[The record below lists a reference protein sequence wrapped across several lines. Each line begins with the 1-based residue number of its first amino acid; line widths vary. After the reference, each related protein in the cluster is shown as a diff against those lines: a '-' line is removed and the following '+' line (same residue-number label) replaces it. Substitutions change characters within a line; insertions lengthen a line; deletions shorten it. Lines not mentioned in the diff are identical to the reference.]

1 VIKTSKDFQMFYDE
15 DNVATLIISE
25 VFPEDAGTFTCVA
38 KNAAGFASSTTELIV
53 ELPLSDHGSD
63 ITGLSRKSMSRESSL
78 ADILEGIP
86 PTFSRKPKPQYVP
99 EKSDVVVD
107 CRLVAVPEPEIIWF
121 RNGKKITTK
130 NNVTIIITSDMH
142 SYTTILKIKEV
153 QKKQEG
159 TYEIVARNRE
169 GESKVQ
175 FTLKVKTGDKEAP
188 QVLEPLKSVTVRK
201 TETVVLSTTI
211 AGNPAPTISWF
222 KNGKPI
228 KKPTPKKDGDTYT
241 LTIVNTTMEDT
252 AEYTV
257 KATNSVGTAET
268 TAQLTVEE
276 FPDNAEPPLFVERFE
291 EQTVQENA
299 TIRLFAR
306 VVGNPVPEVYWLRN
320 NKPLKPSDRIKIA
333 YDGENIELTINKAD
347 SDSDT
352 GDYKCIASNPA
363 GKASHGA
370 KITVDVDVTFT
381 KKLKKTYETV
391 ERETIEFECETS
403 HKTRETKW
411 YHNDV
416 EISGMDHRVV
426 IQDGRTHKLIVKKT
440 TKKDEGR
447 YKCTIKNEKTETVL
461 KVQQTKPEFV
471 RKLQDLEIPEK
482 EVAVL
487 EVELSS
493 ETADVTWLKDG
504 TVIKE
509 TDTKYVIEKEKSVRK
524 LLIRSTSI
532 HDEGEYTCTLLDQEC
547 KADVTVVELPPEI
560 ITPLQDKTVTK
571 GEKSVF
577 EIELSK
583 GDALVRWFKDGTEI
597 QFSEHIQLSIDGK
610 RQKLKIYKTEA
621 EDEGVYSCEV
631 GTQQSKARLTVQ
643 VPTVTFVKT
652 LPEYTIVPIKSSAE
666 FLVELSREDAEV
678 QWLRQGKKIKKSS
691 KYTIT
696 SEKTFRKLVVHEVTH
711 EDELEYTC
719 TVETLKTSSKL
730 KVGER
735 PSPPRGPLEVSGMTD
750 TSFTLKWSPSESD
763 GGSSIIEYI
772 VEMKEATSKKE
783 FKKLGATKGD
793 ITDIP
798 VNYLEKDH
806 GYKFRITARNS
817 IGTSDPYLPE
827 ETIIAGSRITP
838 PSPPINLAVSD
849 VQSRSATLTWQP
861 PLSNGGTEITGYV
874 VEKKLEYVPKWEKVY
889 TLEANCLQYTF
900 ENLKEKSEYVFR
912 VFAENSVGLSV
923 AATTEVIKLRSHA
936 TVPSPPTPPLEI
948 RTIGPNAIVIEW
960 GIPEWDGGSP
970 LLGYNIAIRDTKK
983 TMWME
988 IGRVT
993 KGVQKFTIRDL
1004 QEDHEYM
1011 IRIFAKNEIGLSDPL
1026 ESDEPFK
1033 VLPSGGKNPSG
1044 DNRNLSV
1051 APQKPTKTTS
1061 ERPPT
1066 ESPPPTAQRRRRPG

>member
-1 VIKTSKDFQMFYDE
+1 ME
-15 DNVATLIISE
+15 
-25 VFPEDAGTFTCVA
+25 C
-38 KNAAGFASSTTELIV
+38 FA
-53 ELPLSDHGSD
+53 
-63 ITGLSRKSMSRESSL
+63 
-78 ADILEGIP
+78 
-86 PTFSRKPKPQYVP
+86 
-99 EKSDVVVD
+99 
-107 CRLVAVPEPEIIWF
+107 
-121 RNGKKITTK
+121 
-130 NNVTIIITSDMH
+130 
-142 SYTTILKIKEV
+142 
-153 QKKQEG
+153 
-159 TYEIVARNRE
+159 
-169 GESKVQ
+169 
-175 FTLKVKTGDKEAP
+175 
-188 QVLEPLKSVTVRK
+188 
-201 TETVVLSTTI
+201 
-211 AGNPAPTISWF
+211 
-222 KNGKPI
+222 
-228 KKPTPKKDGDTYT
+228 
-241 LTIVNTTMEDT
+241 
-252 AEYTV
+252 
-257 KATNSVGTAET
+257 
-268 TAQLTVEE
+268 
-276 FPDNAEPPLFVERFE
+276 
-291 EQTVQENA
+291 
-299 TIRLFAR
+299 
-306 VVGNPVPEVYWLRN
+306 
-320 NKPLKPSDRIKIA
+320 
-333 YDGENIELTINKAD
+333 
-347 SDSDT
+347 
-352 GDYKCIASNPA
+352 
-363 GKASHGA
+363 
-370 KITVDVDVTFT
+370 
-381 KKLKKTYETV
+381 
-391 ERETIEFECETS
+391 
-403 HKTRETKW
+403 
-411 YHNDV
+411 
-416 EISGMDHRVV
+416 
-426 IQDGRTHKLIVKKT
+426 
-440 TKKDEGR
+440 
-447 YKCTIKNEKTETVL
+447 
-461 KVQQTKPEFV
+461 
-471 RKLQDLEIPEK
+471 
-482 EVAVL
+482 
-487 EVELSS
+487 
-493 ETADVTWLKDG
+493 
-504 TVIKE
+504 
-509 TDTKYVIEKEKSVRK
+509 
-524 LLIRSTSI
+524 
-532 HDEGEYTCTLLDQEC
+532 
-547 KADVTVVELPPEI
+547 
-560 ITPLQDKTVTK
+560 
-571 GEKSVF
+571 
-577 EIELSK
+577 
-583 GDALVRWFKDGTEI
+583 
-597 QFSEHIQLSIDGK
+597 
-610 RQKLKIYKTEA
+610 
-621 EDEGVYSCEV
+621 
-631 GTQQSKARLTVQ
+631 
-643 VPTVTFVKT
+643 
-652 LPEYTIVPIKSSAE
+652 
-666 FLVELSREDAEV
+666 
-678 QWLRQGKKIKKSS
+678 
-691 KYTIT
+691 
-696 SEKTFRKLVVHEVTH
+696 
-711 EDELEYTC
+711 
-719 TVETLKTSSKL
+719 
-730 KVGER
+730 ER